1 MRKRAMTIRVCPPAA
16 LLAAGLALSGCVDV
30 ECPAEF
36 DRPLSR
42 ERYCGHTGN
51 VATPT
56 TYYTAP
62 NATALPPPKNAT
74 YTTTTV
80 VTTPPGP
87 PLAAPI
93 PPIGVAP
100 MPPPGQPTQ
109 IR

>member
-62 NATALPPPKNAT
+62 NATALPPPKTST

-80 VTTPPGP
+80 VTTPP
-87 PLAAPI
+87 

-100 MPPPGQPTQ
+100 VPPPGQPTQ

>member
-1 MRKRAMTIRVCPPAA
+1 MTIRVCPPAA

-56 TYYTAP
+56 TYYVAP
-62 NATALPPPKNAT
+62 NARPLPPSG
-74 YTTTTV
+74 YTPLQAPAMSGQPV
-80 VTTPPGP
+80 VQ
-87 PLAAPI
+87 AAPQ
-93 PPIGVAP
+93 PPVMVVP
-100 MPPPGQPTQ
+100 MPPPGPPTQ
-109 IR
+109 LR

>member
-1 MRKRAMTIRVCPPAA
+1 MTIRVCPPAA

-62 NATALPPPKNAT
+62 NATALPPPKTST

-80 VTTPPGP
+80 VTTPP
-87 PLAAPI
+87 

-100 MPPPGQPTQ
+100 VPPPGQPTQ